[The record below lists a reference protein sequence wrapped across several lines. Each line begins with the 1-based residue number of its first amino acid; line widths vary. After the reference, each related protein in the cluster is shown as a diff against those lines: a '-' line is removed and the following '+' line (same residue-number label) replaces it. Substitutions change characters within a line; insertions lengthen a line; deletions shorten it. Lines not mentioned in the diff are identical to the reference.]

1 MSGIRRSKSDD
12 ARKRHVPAAGL
23 ALALLAPGNAMAG
36 YVSGWDLLEICKA
49 NPASPIYRLQVSEC
63 RGYVVGVA
71 DTFDCSSKLH
81 GFNWSSTSPA
91 SQSDL
96 VRVTINWLSTHP
108 NLLDRKSD
116 GLVAAALSEAYPC
129 RVASQ

>member
-1 MSGIRRSKSDD
+1 MVSWKGR
-12 ARKRHVPAAGL
+12 VLAAAV
-23 ALALLAPGNAMAG
+23 ALALWVPGSANAG

-49 NPASPIYRLQVSEC
+49 NPASPVYRLHVSQC
-63 RGYVVGVA
+63 LGYVVGVS

-96 VRVTINWLSTHP
+96 VKVTVNWLSSHP
-108 NLLDRKSD
+108 SLLDHKSD